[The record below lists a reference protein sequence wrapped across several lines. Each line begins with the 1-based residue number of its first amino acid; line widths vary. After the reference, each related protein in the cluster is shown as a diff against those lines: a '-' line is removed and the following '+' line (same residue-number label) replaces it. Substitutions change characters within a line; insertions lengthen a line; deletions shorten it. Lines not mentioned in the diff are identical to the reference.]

1 MFKSLVSC
9 FMSGLNPNHY
19 CRNYISSS
27 TCDSLSTH
35 QYSRMTQ
42 DRNFEQGSFVR
53 QRGYDPLPHEWYVE
67 SLLNVEDLFF
77 ACGGE
82 LIGTHFME
90 QQGIG
95 FGMFDRIR
103 AKQG

>member
-1 MFKSLVSC
+1 M
-9 FMSGLNPNHY
+9 
-19 CRNYISSS
+19 
-27 TCDSLSTH
+27 
-35 QYSRMTQ
+35 
-42 DRNFEQGSFVR
+42 
-53 QRGYDPLPHEWYVE
+53 PHEWYVE

-90 QQGIG
+90 QQGIRGASEAG